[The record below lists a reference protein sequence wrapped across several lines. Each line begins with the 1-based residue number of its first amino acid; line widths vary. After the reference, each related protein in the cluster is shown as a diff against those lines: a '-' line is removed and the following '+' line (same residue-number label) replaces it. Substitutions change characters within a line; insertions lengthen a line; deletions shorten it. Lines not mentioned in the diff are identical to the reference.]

1 MQGAAIAV
9 YHKDELVV
17 DLQGGY
23 ADASSLRKWADNTLV
38 FRTIVF
44 STSKVLDL
52 LYQIIFLII
61 KK

>member
-23 ADASSLRKWADNTLV
+23 ADASSLRKWADNT
-38 FRTIVF
+38 RTIVF